1 MGARVAIMTETED
14 EANAW
19 LVIFRSLGMQ
29 IIGRPSNRITHD
41 GSWMVRARSAEPERP
56 ASQRA
61 S

>member
-19 LVIFRSLGMQ
+19 LAVFRSLGMQ

-41 GSWMVRARSAEPERP
+41 GSWMVRAHTTDQDRP
-56 ASQRA
+56 QSQAS
-61 S
+61 